1 MFKPI
6 DYIGKKDIKPYANTP
21 MTTKE
26 NEREPSEKI
35 ISSIT
40 NDNDFKALEDI
51 ISEETQ
57 TNEKDTTPMKMVDTS
72 PKPTTV
78 RIKSTTPA
86 SSETSIMTSSNASMI
101 QQIQKLLEEIPRDK
115 IVNVEP
121 LYYQKQLHK
130 TVTASPETSIMTS
143 ANASITYSM
152 ITATLKPST
161 LKPLTAEAMMSTTK
175 PTTLSTTS
183 DLISEGEKIGKEK
196 SFQAYR
202 AMFIAVLCLLAIAF
216 CLCFIS

>member
-35 ISSIT
+35 ISPIT

-57 TNEKDTTPMKMVDTS
+57 TNEKDTTPMKMVDTT
-72 PKPTTV
+72 PKP
-78 RIKSTTPA
+78 TTPA

-143 ANASITYSM
+143 ANASITSSM
-152 ITATLKPST
+152 ITATLKSST
-161 LKPLTAEAMMSTTK
+161 LKPLMASVKAEAMMSTTT
-175 PTTLSTTS
+175 PATLSIAS
-183 DLISEGEKIGKEK
+183 DLISEGEQIGKEK

>member
-1 MFKPI
+1 
-6 DYIGKKDIKPYANTP
+6 

-26 NEREPSEKI
+26 NEHEPSEKI

-57 TNEKDTTPMKMVDTS
+57 TNEKDTTPMNMVDTS

-86 SSETSIMTSSNASMI
+86 SSETSIMTSSNTSMI
-101 QQIQKLLEEIPRDK
+101 QQKLLEKIPRDE

-121 LYYQKQLHK
+121 LYHQRQLHK
-130 TVTASPETSIMTS
+130 TVTASPEISKMTS
-143 ANASITYSM
+143 ANASITSSM
-152 ITATLKPST
+152 ITVTLKPSMASV
-161 LKPLTAEAMMSTTK
+161 KAEAMMSTTT
-175 PTTLSTTS
+175 PTTLSTAS
-183 DLISEGEKIGKEK
+183 DLINEGEQIGKKK

>member
-26 NEREPSEKI
+26 NEHEPSEKI

-57 TNEKDTTPMKMVDTS
+57 TNEKDATPMKMVDTS

-86 SSETSIMTSSNASMI
+86 SSETSIMTSSNTSMI
-101 QQIQKLLEEIPRDK
+101 QQIQKLLEKIPRDE

-121 LYYQKQLHK
+121 LYHQRQLHK
-130 TVTASPETSIMTS
+130 TVTASPEISKMTS
-143 ANASITYSM
+143 ANASITSSM
-152 ITATLKPST
+152 ITVTLKPSMASV
-161 LKPLTAEAMMSTTK
+161 KAEAMMSTTT
-175 PTTLSTTS
+175 PTTLSTAS
-183 DLISEGEKIGKEK
+183 DLINEGEQIGKKK

>member
-1 MFKPI
+1 
-6 DYIGKKDIKPYANTP
+6 

-35 ISSIT
+35 ISPIT

-143 ANASITYSM
+143 ANESITSSM
-152 ITATLKPST
+152 ITATLKSST
-161 LKPLTAEAMMSTTK
+161 LKPLMASVKAEAMMSTTT
-175 PTTLSTTS
+175 PATLSIAS
-183 DLISEGEKIGKEK
+183 DLISEGEQIGKEK